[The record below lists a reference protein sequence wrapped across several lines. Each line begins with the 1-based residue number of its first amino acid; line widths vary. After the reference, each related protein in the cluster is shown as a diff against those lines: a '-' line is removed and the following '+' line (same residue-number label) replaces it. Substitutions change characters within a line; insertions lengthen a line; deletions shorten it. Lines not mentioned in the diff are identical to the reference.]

1 MVLLLQKSGQLTR
14 LDGSSMVLVVDIFY
28 YPAICLGPLII
39 IRKDNYTQELLNH
52 EYIHR
57 LQQIETLFI
66 FGYLIYA
73 IEYLIKLLW
82 YRNFKLAYKSVSFER
97 EAFLFQNVI
106 GYCGH
111 RKPYS
116 WIKYINLALSLKV
129 IKDAN
134 KSKI

>member
-1 MVLLLQKSGQLTR
+1 MVLI
-14 LDGSSMVLVVDIFY
+14 VDKFY

-82 YRNFKLAYKSVSFER
+82 YRSFKLAYKNVSFER

-111 RKPYS
+111 RKPYAFLNFIS
-116 WIKYINLALSLKV
+116 YSLTK
-129 IKDAN
+129 KLYHG
-134 KSKI
+134 KSKIA